1 MHAPRRT
8 QARSTAESRIDN
20 IIELLR
26 FLATVAMLRL
36 TSLVSNNCFILTRNS
51 SVIVGIVIVVQA
63 RFIISDGQGKY
74 QTKLKQRM
82 KVARCSSIDR
92 YTERSLGRTVLEIIV
107 EVVDHT
113 ASAKFK
119 VHFRLPSET
128 QRLRFLSSSPSYVS
142 KANNEALW
150 RPEKSQFSAVLCTS
164 NTLCEAWFLEYRL
177 YSPKINIY
185 TKLWSV
191 GESYAHITEITTVL
205 QRIKRNLWSF
215 ASAAGVK
222 RISTYLFTFI
232 TRPFFP
238 SLPKSRGNG
247 SNGGVEA
254 SSRSRRRGLMFRRCI
269 LAECFLVFYGNSRA
283 NTSSP
288 PE

>member
-1 MHAPRRT
+1 MHRDRPRNHELPFSLFDDGSSHQVVGICVQSRIVQRCVHFRMHAPRRT

-142 KANNEALW
+142 KANNEAL
-150 RPEKSQFSAVLCTS
+150 
-164 NTLCEAWFLEYRL
+164 
-177 YSPKINIY
+177 
-185 TKLWSV
+185 
-191 GESYAHITEITTVL
+191 
-205 QRIKRNLWSF
+205 
-215 ASAAGVK
+215 
-222 RISTYLFTFI
+222 
-232 TRPFFP
+232 
-238 SLPKSRGNG
+238 
-247 SNGGVEA
+247 
-254 SSRSRRRGLMFRRCI
+254 
-269 LAECFLVFYGNSRA
+269 
-283 NTSSP
+283 
-288 PE
+288 